1 MAEATRDPSEPAT
14 PSVRRGL
21 FPAHMSREKRAVA
34 IFGLSAGT
42 ALIVTGLT
50 GSILLRRLRPSMLG
64 AAQAS
69 PGVAQPALPAAR
81 PVEAVEAPQTG
92 RFPPTR
98 IREDLAGLRADFGAL
113 YGFNDAEAQAKLPK
127 PAELGFSP
135 ALDALAALAI
145 ATALT
150 FSAFGGGIWW
160 SARAF
165 GADSVRAISACS
177 AFRRF
182 VEIASMKLGRT
193 TKLTHWTDRIIRR
206 RPPPARQSLPP
217 RRHRTA
223 HTDRH
228 PATDDRAAGRSDAR
242 GGRARRRGA
251 ACLP

>member
-1 MAEATRDPSEPAT
+1 MSEASLDPADAPA
-14 PSVRRGL
+14 PSARRGL
-21 FPAHMSREKRAVA
+21 FPADMPREKRAVA

-42 ALIVTGLT
+42 ALVVTGLT

-64 AAQAS
+64 AAQAQTGAVRPS
-69 PGVAQPALPAAR
+69 MPVAR
-81 PVEAVEAPQTG
+81 PVEVVEAPQTG

-150 FSAFGGGIWW
+150 FGAFGGGIWW

-165 GADSVRAISACS
+165 EADSVRA
-177 AFRRF
+177 
-182 VEIASMKLGRT
+182 
-193 TKLTHWTDRIIRR
+193 
-206 RPPPARQSLPP
+206 
-217 RRHRTA
+217 
-223 HTDRH
+223 
-228 PATDDRAAGRSDAR
+228 
-242 GGRARRRGA
+242 RARRHIVSTQTRPT
-251 ACLP
+251 CVDWMSS